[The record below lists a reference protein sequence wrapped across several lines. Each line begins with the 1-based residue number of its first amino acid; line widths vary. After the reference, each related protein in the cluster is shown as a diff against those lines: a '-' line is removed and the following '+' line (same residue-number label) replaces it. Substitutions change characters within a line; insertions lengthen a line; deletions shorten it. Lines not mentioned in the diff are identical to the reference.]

1 MGVSRI
7 MEMQGSG
14 ASQCGPCGK
23 DPLEAHGLYCRN
35 YGNVFDNFGTAFNSV
50 IYLFSLLEYVNLSNS
65 MFIILVFRHTL
76 TLVNIHI
83 GGVVFCDVDSFI
95 LFEQFKNV
103 IAISLTFQIDKDN
116 AYYVNQDKMVR
127 RNL

>member
-1 MGVSRI
+1 
-7 MEMQGSG
+7 
-14 ASQCGPCGK
+14 
-23 DPLEAHGLYCRN
+23 
-35 YGNVFDNFGTAFNSV
+35 
-50 IYLFSLLEYVNLSNS
+50 

-83 GGVVFCDVDSFI
+83 GGGVVFCDVDSFI

-116 AYYVNQDKMVR
+116 AYCVNQDKMVR
-127 RNL
+127 RN